1 MRDLG
6 IMTVEIFPESVA
18 VSCFPDGTEP
28 RPTPPRHK
36 GPMLK
41 GCRWFTDGDV
51 APDIRS
57 ADLVMLQ
64 IMKKPHF
71 IVVRV
76 VSIYC
81 GRVHGHVYGTN
92 TADMAVSHPGWMC
105 RHWGHR
111 LERYFAKRKR
121 QEDGSGKEG
130 G

>member
-18 VSCFPDGTEP
+18 VSCFSDGTEP
-28 RPTPPRHK
+28 RPAPPRHN
-36 GPMLK
+36 GSMLK
-41 GCRWFTDGDV
+41 RCRWFTDGDV

-57 ADLVMLQ
+57 GDLVMLP

-81 GRVHGHVYGTN
+81 GRVHGHV
-92 TADMAVSHPGWMC
+92 
-105 RHWGHR
+105 
-111 LERYFAKRKR
+111 
-121 QEDGSGKEG
+121 
-130 G
+130 